1 MGTNVR
7 ENKFSTYITRSYM
20 KPRENLVTV
29 CGHNTTM
36 LHHMLRHY
44 QYNVKEIFV
53 VLYAHHKDDPVIEEG
68 KQILEKFNLKPHKIV
83 Y

>member
-1 MGTNVR
+1 
-7 ENKFSTYITRSYM
+7 M
-20 KPRENLVTV
+20 KPKENLVTV

-44 QYNVKEIFV
+44 QHNVKEIFV

-68 KQILEKFNLKPHKIV
+68 KQILDNSEAILINLLHKSPTLFLAL
-83 Y
+83 

>member
-1 MGTNVR
+1 
-7 ENKFSTYITRSYM
+7 M
-20 KPRENLVTV
+20 KPQENLVTV

-68 KQILEKFNLKPHKIV
+68 
-83 Y
+83 